1 MYISKSWGAL
11 ALATSAFAQT
21 VTYSP
26 GDEVSYAVNVPAS
39 TAENGSGDIYFQ
51 ISGPTTMSW
60 IGFGQGS
67 QMKGSNIFMI
77 YANADGTNVTLSP
90 RLGTGEQQPD
100 ADTSAEV
107 TLLDGSGISNDM
119 MVANVRCSNCNS
131 WSGGTMS
138 FTDSTSSWIYAYK
151 TGSAI
156 DSDSVSASVSQHSQY
171 GTTTLNLQNAAGGSS
186 SNPFTSTADSTS
198 SNSSSASSSSPSSA
212 STASSSSGGGGGTP
226 GDVNMVIM
234 AHAILAPL
242 AFVLFFPM
250 GAMMIRLLSFKGVV
264 WLHAGWM
271 VTTYIIVLGAM
282 GMGVWIAVV
291 TQQLD
296 TYHSIIG
303 LIVVGALLLQPVS
316 GITHHLLYKKTGGA
330 NVATYP
336 HIWWGRAI
344 VTLGIINGG
353 FGLQLSDN
361 TTQGEVAYAI
371 VASVMWTLWMV
382 VIVFS
387 FAKSRR
393 TVGKIQKK
401 DIYTVEMRNGNSSTE
416 RMRYAASIEQNSPPT
431 NYYNQDEWP
440 TPQASRRYR

>member
-1 MYISKSWGAL
+1 
-11 ALATSAFAQT
+11 
-21 VTYSP
+21 
-26 GDEVSYAVNVPAS
+26 
-39 TAENGSGDIYFQ
+39 
-51 ISGPTTMSW
+51 
-60 IGFGQGS
+60 
-67 QMKGSNIFMI
+67 
-77 YANADGTNVTLSP
+77 
-90 RLGTGEQQPD
+90 
-100 ADTSAEV
+100 
-107 TLLDGSGISNDM
+107 
-119 MVANVRCSNCNS
+119 
-131 WSGGTMS
+131 MS

-156 DSDSVSASVSQHSQY
+156 DSDSVSASVSQHTQY

-353 FGLQLSDN
+353 FGLQRSCICNCSQRDVDLVDGRHRVLLRQEQ
-361 TTQGEVAYAI
+361 TH
-371 VASVMWTLWMV
+371 
-382 VIVFS
+382 
-387 FAKSRR
+387 R
-393 TVGKIQKK
+393 GKDSKEGHLHCG
-401 DIYTVEMRNGNSSTE
+401 D
-416 RMRYAASIEQNSPPT
+416 A
-431 NYYNQDEWP
+431 EWKLE
-440 TPQASRRYR
+440 YREDALCCVY